1 MRKASARKKADDAKA
16 LAKLLARIEKNLK
29 TRDAKTGKGT
39 LKIGTVAG

>member
-29 TRDAKTGKGT
+29 TRETKTVRK
-39 LKIGTVAG
+39 LSIGTAAG